1 MQTSFA
7 AVFHYLNN
15 LVQRNALHISA
26 DRLCLGKKNTASLRA
41 CCNAYCTPDSVPM
54 INSLSGLSFAN
65 CMMPLVEPM

>member
-1 MQTSFA
+1 MRFISVQTGS
-7 AVFHYLNN
+7 V
-15 LVQRNALHISA
+15 S
-26 DRLCLGKKNTASLRA
+26 GKKNIASLRA